1 MSTTQLQQQVASY
14 RQASYLY
21 MWSFDDQQ
29 QNKKQQEDFGPLR
42 PGLLHETQGPFL
54 SLLVSS
60 FLEKAGELLLIS
72 IGS

>member
-21 MWSFDDQQ
+21 VVVRRPAT
-29 QNKKQQEDFGPLR
+29 KQKTTGRFWTFAAWFTTRD
-42 PGLLHETQGPFL
+42 TKGPF

-60 FLEKAGELLLIS
+60 FLEKAGELLLIT